1 MIRYSSMGD
10 YRDLNAWN
18 ASRKLA
24 LVTYHVTESFPAAER
39 FGLVAQMRRAAVSVM
54 SNIAEGAGR
63 ASDRQFAP
71 FLRIASGSL
80 RELESQAILALELGY
95 LPAAAHEELSRAS
108 LTAGQLLS
116 GLLRS
121 VERRIASGTSHK

>member
-1 MIRYSSMGD
+1 MGD
-10 YRDLNAWN
+10 YRDLKAWN
-18 ASRKLA
+18 ASRELA
-24 LVTYHVTESFPAAER
+24 LVTYRVTENFPAAER

-80 RELESQAILALELGY
+80 RELESQAIVSLDLGY
-95 LPAAAHEELSRAS
+95 CPATAHDELNQAS
-108 LTAGQLLS
+108 LTAGRLLF

-121 VERRIASGTSHK
+121 VEERIARDMSHRS